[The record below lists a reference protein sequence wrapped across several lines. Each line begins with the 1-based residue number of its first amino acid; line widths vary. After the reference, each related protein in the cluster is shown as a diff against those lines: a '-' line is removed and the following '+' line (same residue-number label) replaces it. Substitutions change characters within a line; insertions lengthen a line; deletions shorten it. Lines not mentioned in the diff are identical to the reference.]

1 MTIYKLYTACAL
13 SSTPLSLPLPPPLL
27 PFLFHPSPS
36 SPLSFLLSLSL
47 PLFLLLSFQLF
58 MPLAYGMHGPMA
70 DNPDSSMHGLKWLSS
85 WEI

>member
-1 MTIYKLYTACAL
+1 MCSLFH
-13 SSTPLSLPLPPPLL
+13 PSLPPPPLL
-27 PFLFHPSPS
+27 PP
-36 SPLSFLLSLSL
+36 LSL
-47 PLFLLLSFQLF
+47 PPLLHPLCLTPSLSLLLSFQLF